1 MDEETKISDV
11 TIIKMDPESPEWKA
25 KIAKLQEQVRQ
36 KYNGAEHEE
45 IGYKYNKFA
54 K

>member
-1 MDEETKISDV
+1 MDKEAVSDV

-25 KIAKLQEQVRQ
+25 KIAKLQEQLKQ
-36 KYNGAEHEE
+36 KYDGAEHEE